1 MHISEFDY
9 YLPEELIAQEP
20 LPDRDQSRLLV
31 LHRDSGQLEHSHF
44 ADILT
49 YLREGDVLVSNNT
62 RVIPARLFGR
72 KEATGALI
80 EVFLLRQ
87 LEQKKWEV
95 LVRPGKRVKPGT
107 RIIFG
112 AGELVGV
119 PTETTASGGRIM
131 EFQYEGIFQE
141 ILSRLGQVP
150 LPPYIKKQ
158 LADPERYQTVYA
170 KEPGSAAAPTAGLH
184 FTPALID
191 AVRAKGVEWVELLLH
206 VGLGTFRPVKEEDI
220 LQHKMHAEYFE
231 ITEQAA
237 EQINRALAEKRR
249 VIAVGTTSTRAL
261 ESAFAAGKVQAGSGW
276 TEIYIYP
283 GYQFKVITGLVTNF
297 HLPKSTLIMLVSA
310 LAGREKIM
318 QAYAGAVRERYR
330 FFSFGDAMLIL

>member
-31 LHRDSGQLEHSHF
+31 LHRDSGQIEHRHF

-95 LVRPGKRVKPGT
+95 LVRPGKKVKPGT

-119 PTETTASGGRIM
+119 PIETTASGGRIM

-141 ILSRLGQVP
+141 ILSSLGQVP

-191 AVRAKGVEWVELLLH
+191 AVRAQGVEWVELLLH

-237 EQINRALAEKRR
+237 EKINRALAEKRR

-261 ESAFAAGKVQAGSGW
+261 ESAFAAEKVQAGNGW
-276 TEIYIYP
+276 TDIYIYP